1 MSNQPVR
8 RSARAPKPKRKFGE
22 LNEVEAPLQNKRKAP
37 KAAGRPS
44 GNDQSAPQSGE
55 TQGAKQAQLIP
66 PDFKGTTDE
75 QGSSSNKPTGG
86 PRATL
91 DKPWH
96 CANRMCNTGMTWF
109 QRDGTAQQAVGRKS
123 ISQFFGRNKKATGLI
138 ENDVFHTYCRKCY
151 QRRYYQ
157 YSHQTED
164 GADFKNKPEQGVACF
179 HMLNLRAQFVRLQLW
194 RPDATFSVQFNKAMT
209 DRHNEYQAFLR
220 QHNQVA
226 AAARADYDKK
236 YPLRQSRSTKK
247 APKSRRDAGDVDAT
261 LPKPEESF
269 PVDLYDTFLNNCC
282 GSDYSYDRITQVLDY
297 IQNWLDAGT
306 VRSIP
311 PVEFLISGEQPTETI
326 NSHEDNY
333 MLWLETVDN
342 RRYVNRGDGQDA
354 NNSANQASQ
363 DAANPVA
370 GPSRPAL
377 PSGND
382 ANRSAND
389 PNNDQDGD
397 SASPPPFKLSQLT
410 PAQQFEIARQNADFI
425 GIKLPPGDGKLLYI
439 SDGVQA
445 AKAKRDT
452 EIAANND
459 GDSVGGVV
467 ESIEPREDDA
477 NGNAPPVTGKKP
489 II

>member
-1 MSNQPVR
+1 
-8 RSARAPKPKRKFGE
+8 
-22 LNEVEAPLQNKRKAP
+22 
-37 KAAGRPS
+37 
-44 GNDQSAPQSGE
+44 
-55 TQGAKQAQLIP
+55 
-66 PDFKGTTDE
+66 
-75 QGSSSNKPTGG
+75 
-86 PRATL
+86 
-91 DKPWH
+91 
-96 CANRMCNTGMTWF
+96 
-109 QRDGTAQQAVGRKS
+109 AQQAVGRKS

-209 DRHNEYQAFLR
+209 DRHNDYQAFLR

-226 AAARADYDKK
+226 AAARADYDQK

-342 RRYVNRGDGQDA
+342 RRYVNRGDGHDA
-354 NNSANQASQ
+354 NNNSANQAHQ
-363 DAANPVA
+363 DAANAVA

-382 ANRSAND
+382 ASTSAND

-397 SASPPPFKLSQLT
+397 AASPPPFKLSQLT

-445 AKAKRDT
+445 AKAKRDA

-467 ESIEPREDDA
+467 ESIEPKEED
-477 NGNAPPVTGKKP
+477 GAPPATGKKP

>member
-22 LNEVEAPLQNKRKAP
+22 LNEAKAPVQNKRRAP

-44 GNDQSAPQSGE
+44 GNDQPAPQSGE
-55 TQGAKQAQLIP
+55 AEGAKSAQLIP
-66 PDFKGTTDE
+66 SGFKGTTDE

-91 DKPWH
+91 DEPWH

-123 ISQFFGRNKKATGLI
+123 ISQFFGRNKKATGMI
-138 ENDVFHTYCRKCY
+138 DNDVFHTYCRKCY

-164 GADFKNKPEQGVACF
+164 GADFKNKPEQGIACF
-179 HMLNLRAQFVRLQLW
+179 HMLNLRAQFARLQLW
-194 RPDATFSVQFNKAMT
+194 RPNATFSVQFSKSMT
-209 DRHNEYQAFLR
+209 DRHNDYQAFLR
-220 QHNQVA
+220 QQNQDA
-226 AAARADYDKK
+226 AAARADYNYK
-236 YPLRQSRSTKK
+236 YPLRQSKSTKK

-269 PVDLYDTFLNNCC
+269 PVDLYDTFLVNCC

-311 PVEFLISGEQPTETI
+311 PVEFLISGEQPNETI

-342 RRYVNRGDGQDA
+342 RRYVNRGDGHDA
-354 NNSANQASQ
+354 NDNNANQSHQGAQ
-363 DAANPVA
+363 NAVA
-370 GPSRPAL
+370 GPSRAAFP
-377 PSGND
+377 
-382 ANRSAND
+382 
-389 PNNDQDGD
+389 PNNGQDDDTAG
-397 SASPPPFKLSQLT
+397 SPSFKLSDLT
-410 PAQQFEIARQNADFI
+410 PAQQFEVARQNADFV
-425 GIKLPPGDGKLLYI
+425 GIKMPRGDGKLLYI
-439 SDGVQA
+439 SEGVEA
-445 AKAKRDT
+445 AKAKRAA
-452 EIAANND
+452 EIAADND

-467 ESIEPREDDA
+467 ESIEPKEDDVPSPA
-477 NGNAPPVTGKKP
+477 TGKKP
-489 II
+489 VI

>member
-22 LNEVEAPLQNKRKAP
+22 LKEVEAPLQNKRKAP

-44 GNDQSAPQSGE
+44 GNDQPAPQSAE

-75 QGSSSNKPTGG
+75 QGSSSNKPIGG

-138 ENDVFHTYCRKCY
+138 DNDVFHTYCRKCY

-179 HMLNLRAQFVRLQLW
+179 HMLNLRAQFIRLQLW
-194 RPDATFSVQFNKAMT
+194 RPDATFSVQFNNAMT
-209 DRHNEYQAFLR
+209 DRHNDYQAFLR
-220 QHNQVA
+220 QHNQVT
-226 AAARADYDKK
+226 AAARNDYDLK

-269 PVDLYDTFLNNCC
+269 PVDLYDTFLINCC

-306 VRSIP
+306 IRSIP

-342 RRYVNRGDGQDA
+342 RRYVNRGDGHDA
-354 NNSANQASQ
+354 NNNSAKQAHQ
-363 DAANPVA
+363 DAANAVA

-382 ANRSAND
+382 ASRSAND
-389 PNNDQDGD
+389 PNNDQDD
-397 SASPPPFKLSQLT
+397 DAVSPPPFKLSQLT

-445 AKAKRDT
+445 AKAKSNA
-452 EIAANND
+452 EIAADND

-467 ESIEPREDDA
+467 ESIEPKEED
-477 NGNAPPVTGKKP
+477 GAPPVTGKKP

>member
-44 GNDQSAPQSGE
+44 GNDQPALQSGE

-91 DKPWH
+91 DQPWH

-138 ENDVFHTYCRKCY
+138 DNDVFHTYCRKCY

-209 DRHNEYQAFLR
+209 DRHNDYQAFLR

-226 AAARADYDKK
+226 AAARADYDQK

-282 GSDYSYDRITQVLDY
+282 GSDYSYDGITQVLDY

-342 RRYVNRGDGQDA
+342 RRYVNRGDGHDA
-354 NNSANQASQ
+354 NNNSANQAHQ
-363 DAANPVA
+363 DAANAVA

-382 ANRSAND
+382 ASKSAND

-397 SASPPPFKLSQLT
+397 AASPPPFKLSQLT

-445 AKAKRDT
+445 AKAKRDA
-452 EIAANND
+452 EIAADNN

-467 ESIEPREDDA
+467 ESIEPKEED
-477 NGNAPPVTGKKP
+477 GAPPATGKKP

>member
-1 MSNQPVR
+1 MSNLPVR

-138 ENDVFHTYCRKCY
+138 ANDVFHTYCRKCY

-164 GADFKNKPEQGVACF
+164 GADFKNKPEQGIACF

-209 DRHNEYQAFLR
+209 DRHNDYQAFLR

-226 AAARADYDKK
+226 AAARADYDQK

-282 GSDYSYDRITQVLDY
+282 GSDYSYDGITQVLGY
-297 IQNWLDAGT
+297 IQNWLNAGT

-311 PVEFLISGEQPTETI
+311 PVEFLISGVQPTETI

-342 RRYVNRGDGQDA
+342 RRYVNRGDGHDA
-354 NNSANQASQ
+354 NNNSANQAHQ
-363 DAANPVA
+363 DAANAVA

-397 SASPPPFKLSQLT
+397 AASPPPFKLSQLT

-445 AKAKRDT
+445 AKAKRDA
-452 EIAANND
+452 EIAADND

-467 ESIEPREDDA
+467 ESIEPKEED
-477 NGNAPPVTGKKP
+477 GAPPATGKKP

>member
-22 LNEVEAPLQNKRKAP
+22 LNEAKAPVQNKRRAP

-44 GNDQSAPQSGE
+44 GNDQPAPQSGE
-55 TQGAKQAQLIP
+55 AEGAKSAQLIP
-66 PDFKGTTDE
+66 SGFKGTTDE

-91 DKPWH
+91 DEPWH

-123 ISQFFGRNKKATGLI
+123 ISQFFGRNKKATGMI
-138 ENDVFHTYCRKCY
+138 DNDVFHTYCRKCY

-164 GADFKNKPEQGVACF
+164 GADFKNKPEQGIACF
-179 HMLNLRAQFVRLQLW
+179 HMLNLRAQFARLQLW
-194 RPDATFSVQFNKAMT
+194 RPNATFSVQFSKSMT
-209 DRHNEYQAFLR
+209 DRHNDYQAFLR
-220 QHNQVA
+220 QQNQDA
-226 AAARADYDKK
+226 AAARADYNSK
-236 YPLRQSRSTKK
+236 YPLRQSKSTKK

-269 PVDLYDTFLNNCC
+269 PVDLYDTFLVNCC

-311 PVEFLISGEQPTETI
+311 PVEFLISGEQPNETI

-342 RRYVNRGDGQDA
+342 RRYVNRGDGHDA
-354 NNSANQASQ
+354 NDNNANQSHQGAQ
-363 DAANPVA
+363 NAVA
-370 GPSRPAL
+370 GPSRAAFP
-377 PSGND
+377 
-382 ANRSAND
+382 
-389 PNNDQDGD
+389 PNNDADEPENGSNNGQDDDTAG
-397 SASPPPFKLSQLT
+397 SPSFKLSDLT
-410 PAQQFEIARQNADFI
+410 PAQQFEVARQNADFI
-425 GIKLPPGDGKLLYI
+425 GIKMPRGDGKLLYI
-439 SDGVQA
+439 SEGVEA
-445 AKAKRDT
+445 AKAKRAA
-452 EIAANND
+452 EIAADND

-467 ESIEPREDDA
+467 ESIEPKEDDVPSPA
-477 NGNAPPVTGKKP
+477 TGKKP
-489 II
+489 VI